1 MVCFLSLS
9 GLLIVVHVFTNLEE
23 FIEYGHTRG
32 SLIRGLVE
40 YYGPYM
46 LGIFDRMSGV
56 LTMMAVMFVVAWL
69 ARTNELTAI
78 LAAGISKGRVVKPII
93 YASLGILALSVVNRE
108 LLIPRFADSLGK
120 SPQDLAGSRQ
130 LPMRP
135 MFDQDQEIL
144 IGGRH
149 LMSGTGSIEE
159 PVFRLEGPSIVIGKQ
174 ISAVSAT
181 YQSAN
186 ENHPNGYLMD
196 QIRSPSDISEK
207 DSVRVGDRSFVLTA
221 KDNAWLKPNQC
232 FVVSD
237 IPWDLLEG
245 GNSWKQYASTYLL
258 IHRLRMDSRYYG
270 ADVRVAIHSRFVRP
284 FIDAAF
290 LFLAL
295 PLVLSRQDRN
305 LFWVAG
311 MAIVLIAFSMIVV
324 LGCQSLGAAGSIPP
338 MAAAWLPLLVFLP
351 LGWAKAKFA
360 MES

>member
-1 MVCFLSLS
+1 MEELLFRSGLHETQLVRTLCISPSHKPLPQNDLRQQKGRQAPIRKGGRHQSEREAGTKSTIASETIRFDLKAWFSISSAHLDSSHPPINGIRRAMTRIDRYILTIYFRVLMVCFLSLS

-32 SLIRGLVE
+32 SLLRGLVE

-159 PVFRLEGPSIVIGKQ
+159 PVFRLEGPSIVLGKQ

-181 YQSAN
+181 YR
-186 ENHPNGYLMD
+186 E
-196 QIRSPSDISEK
+196 
-207 DSVRVGDRSFVLTA
+207 
-221 KDNAWLKPNQC
+221 
-232 FVVSD
+232 
-237 IPWDLLEG
+237 
-245 GNSWKQYASTYLL
+245 
-258 IHRLRMDSRYYG
+258 
-270 ADVRVAIHSRFVRP
+270 
-284 FIDAAF
+284 
-290 LFLAL
+290 
-295 PLVLSRQDRN
+295 RQ
-305 LFWVAG
+305 
-311 MAIVLIAFSMIVV
+311 
-324 LGCQSLGAAGSIPP
+324 
-338 MAAAWLPLLVFLP
+338 
-351 LGWAKAKFA
+351 
-360 MES
+360 